1 MKINRTKNKIA
12 SKISV
17 YDRTVSY
24 ANVRIFG
31 SEKKIGEA
39 SHFGHAES
47 GEREFGYEGVSLS
60 AADWAVQA

>member
-24 ANVRIFG
+24 ANVIIFG

-39 SHFGHAES
+39 SHFGHAE
-47 GEREFGYEGVSLS
+47 FGNEGVSLP
-60 AADWAVQA
+60 AEDWAV